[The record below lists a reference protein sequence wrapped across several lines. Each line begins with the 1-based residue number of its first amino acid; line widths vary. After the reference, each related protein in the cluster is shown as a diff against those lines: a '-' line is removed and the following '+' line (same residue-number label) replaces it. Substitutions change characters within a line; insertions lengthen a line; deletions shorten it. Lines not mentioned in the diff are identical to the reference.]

1 MYICV
6 FFDNQ
11 SNIIKNHQESSKIIK
26 NHQKSSNIFIFL
38 CFLVLFICFYTYL
51 YINMNNLHFLPRSCL
66 DLASSLDLASI
77 LPRSCLGRLC
87 FGSSKMQ
94 FNAKNMQFHQIL
106 VNFILNYSNNVKM
119 YVF

>member
-1 MYICV
+1 
-6 FFDNQ
+6 
-11 SNIIKNHQESSKIIK
+11 
-26 NHQKSSNIFIFL
+26 
-38 CFLVLFICFYTYL
+38 
-51 YINMNNLHFLPRSCL
+51 MNNLHFLPRSCL
-66 DLASSLDLASI
+66 DLASILPRSCLEPASI